1 MWLSAPP
8 KSTIDLACAA
18 ESANFTLLF
27 IEPPLG
33 SLLGGASANSRALT
47 FTCRSHPITVIG
59 KPITVIGTVIG
70 TVIIHSPPEAQ
81 RLSALVSRL
90 AADHGRA
97 TSCKQEPRGGSRRE
111 STGCVEPADER
122 LHCASLQEPR
132 RSQGPDGAWRSPPIS
147 RPLADAGLRS
157 AALAQRGARRPVFEQ
172 VLLHQITPV
181 LARPLRPPRRRASP

>member
-1 MWLSAPP
+1 MSAHFTHPP
-8 KSTIDLACAA
+8 VHPG
-18 ESANFTLLF
+18 SARR
-27 IEPPLG
+27 LG
-33 SLLGGASANSRALT
+33 SLLRAASANSRALT

-59 KPITVIGTVIG
+59 TPRSTCDHTVIGTVMIR
-70 TVIIHSPPEAQ
+70 SPPEAQ
-81 RLSALVSRL
+81 RLSALVLRL

-97 TSCKQEPRGGSRRE
+97 TSCKQEPRGAVLGGSRRE
-111 STGCVEPADER
+111 STSCLEPADER

-132 RSQGPDGAWRSPPIS
+132 RCQGPDGAWRSPPIS
-147 RPLADAGLRS
+147 RALADAGLRS

>member
-1 MWLSAPP
+1 MSAHFTHPP
-8 KSTIDLACAA
+8 VHRG
-18 ESANFTLLF
+18 SARR
-27 IEPPLG
+27 LG
-33 SLLGGASANSRALT
+33 SLLRAASANSRALT

-59 KPITVIGTVIG
+59 TPITVIGTVIG

-111 STGCVEPADER
+111 RHLLRGAGR
-122 LHCASLQEPR
+122 RAAALRISLQEAR
-132 RSQGPDGAWRSPPIS
+132 RCQGPDGAWRSPPIS
-147 RPLADAGLRS
+147 RALADAGLRS